1 MPASGPI
8 SEGQRL
14 ALLHRLCE
22 VLGEEEGRTLMESL
36 PDVHWRDLATKD
48 DLKVTN
54 KAIEATTKAIEATT
68 KAIEATTKA
77 IEATTKAIE
86 ANKTAIEANKT
97 AIEAN
102 KTAIE
107 ANKTAIEASEQRL
120 RAEMH
125 AGFASIRTEMAAEF
139 KTLRA
144 ENKEFQGQIAL
155 QLAKQTRTN
164 VFALMAFAVPTW
176 GSILAFGLS

>member
-54 KAIEATTKAIEATT
+54 KAIEATT

>member
-68 KAIEATTKA
+68 K
-77 IEATTKAIE
+77 
-86 ANKTAIEANKT
+86 
-97 AIEAN
+97 
-102 KTAIE
+102 AIE